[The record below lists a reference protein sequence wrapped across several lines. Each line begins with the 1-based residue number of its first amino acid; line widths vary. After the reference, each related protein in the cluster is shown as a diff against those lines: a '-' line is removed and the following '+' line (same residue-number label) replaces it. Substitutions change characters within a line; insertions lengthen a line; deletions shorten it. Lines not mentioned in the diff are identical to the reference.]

1 MSRVTCHEE
10 PLGGVLTLHVTR
22 HTLHGVLVA
31 LTALLTLG
39 ATILQAA
46 EVTDAEKATVR
57 RSQEKLNFQLP
68 PDWPI
73 ERRAG
78 MVGPVPVEEY
88 LAMKFKALDARL
100 QTIEQQL
107 NGLDLRLRVLEESA
121 KKSASGLKSSEST
134 STP

>member
-1 MSRVTCHEE
+1 MLAAFVICLMLPAAVSY
-10 PLGGVLTLHVTR
+10 
-22 HTLHGVLVA
+22 
-31 LTALLTLG
+31 
-39 ATILQAA
+39 AA

-121 KKSASGLKSSEST
+121 KKSASGLKSSES
-134 STP
+134 SP